1 MNPLEKLIK
10 QKQEILE
17 EKYKYERKIIELSN
31 MVTSL
36 NHSIYNECGKLGH
49 EYVTEIEKLDEFGQL
64 WLSSI
69 RIRTFFLIQKMKF

>member
-17 EKYKYERKIIELSN
+17 EKSEYERKITELSN
-31 MVTSL
+31 MVTSI

-49 EYVTEIEKLDEFGQL
+49 EYVTEIESGMYGETYHICKICGLHNY
-64 WLSSI
+64 
-69 RIRTFFLIQKMKF
+69 

>member
-17 EKYKYERKIIELSN
+17 EKSEYERKITELSN

-49 EYVTEIEKLDEFGQL
+49 EYVTEIESGMYGETYQICKKCGVYN
-64 WLSSI
+64 
-69 RIRTFFLIQKMKF
+69 

>member
-17 EKYKYERKIIELSN
+17 EKSEYERKITELSN

-49 EYVTEIEKLDEFGQL
+49 EYVTEIENGMYGETYHICKKCGVY
-64 WLSSI
+64 
-69 RIRTFFLIQKMKF
+69 K